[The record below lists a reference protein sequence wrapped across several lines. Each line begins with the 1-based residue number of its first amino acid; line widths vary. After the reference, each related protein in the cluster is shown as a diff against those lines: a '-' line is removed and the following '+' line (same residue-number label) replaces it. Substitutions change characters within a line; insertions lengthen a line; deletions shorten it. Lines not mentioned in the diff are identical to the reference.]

1 MKPDDLSPAEGVAK
15 HELFHFS
22 VRRSAPM
29 TSRQESET
37 DSHLSLDGIPLVVT
51 RRPYFSLDALSIT
64 TNALPDANA
73 PAKNPFSKTCR

>member
-29 TSRQESET
+29 ASRQESET

-51 RRPYFSLDALSIT
+51 RRPYYLA
-64 TNALPDANA
+64 
-73 PAKNPFSKTCR
+73 